1 MSRRIVVT
9 GASSFLGAHLVR
21 ALARAGH
28 EVVAVVHRTPLQLVG
43 NPSRVV
49 SIDLA
54 APGAGTALADLDPA
68 CVVHLAMKLADPA
81 ANDAM
86 LDAVL
91 EAARLAASTVIHAST
106 TQVGWAKP
114 SAYGLGRQREEAR
127 VAASGLPHV
136 ILRPCAPY
144 GPRLPDHRPA
154 HVESFHRLAD
164 VVRRGLLV
172 PVIGDGSALRQP
184 VHVDDWN
191 DVIVRFAGRDRLP
204 DRAFDV
210 GGPRAWPV
218 RALIDKMA
226 LAAGTAVRVVAIP
239 VPVAAFAARFVAGMP
254 PDVVR
259 AFPNDD
265 VADPADVAAELG
277 KDRWIRFEQGA
288 HDLFGVPWR
297 DA

>member
-1 MSRRIVVT
+1 MTRRVVVT

-21 ALARAGH
+21 ALERAGH
-28 EVVAVVHRTPLQLVG
+28 DVVAVVNRTPLKLTAS
-43 NPSRVV
+43 PSRVV
-49 SIDLA
+49 AMDLA
-54 APGAGTALADLDPA
+54 APGAGTALAGLDPA
-68 CVVHLAMKLADPA
+68 CVVHLAMKLSDPA
-81 ANDAM
+81 ANDRM
-86 LDAVL
+86 LGAVL
-91 EAARLAASTVIHAST
+91 EGARLAAATVVHAST
-106 TQVGWAKP
+106 TQVGWAQP
-114 SAYGLGRQREEAR
+114 SAYGLGRKREEEV
-127 VAASGLPHV
+127 VAAAGLPFV

-144 GPRLPDHRPA
+144 GPRLPDHAPG
-154 HVESFHRLAD
+154 HTESFHRLAE

-191 DVIVRFAGRDRLP
+191 GVIAGFVARDRLP
-204 DRAFDV
+204 GRAFDV

-226 LAAGTAVRVVAIP
+226 LAAGTAVRVVGIP
-239 VPVAAFAARFVAGMP
+239 VPLAAFAARFLQGLP

-277 KDRWIRFEQGA
+277 KADWIRFEQGA

-297 DA
+297 NA